1 MLLFW
6 ILGMGKTYKK
16 EKGDGEF
23 FDEVSDYFYGR
34 RKTNKA
40 KNKRRREAPLSEYET
55 DEDHVFIENM
65 RKRK

>member
-16 EKGDGEF
+16 EKGYNSL
-23 FDEVSDYFYGR
+23 FDEFDDYFYGE

-40 KNKRRREAPLSEYET
+40 KNKRRKEAPLSEYET
-55 DEDHVFIENM
+55 DEDHVFIEKM